1 MAWIEWIV
9 AILALPL
16 LLAKIVLRLLLDLTS
31 FLWIFLHFVRTY
43 SLVNFIWVYGC
54 ERICSIL
61 LCKPILVLSFIC
73 LNIFYIVLKFLII
86 CEFVWLIIICFIFS
100 FNIFIELI
108 QTIFFCNL
116 KQLLQFRVPLIR
128 FWKVSMIIFL
138 KSKTPIIVLGTK
150 HRYLHYITWVLEIFS
165 LRFLAFRFFRF
176 IEDFGIRHWTRV
188 IRIVRLEIIPISTKI
203 INFIHNFLHI
213 GIWLMIEIKV
223 KLTHNF

>member
-1 MAWIEWIV
+1 MAWIEWVV

-16 LLAKIVLRLLLDLTS
+16 LLAKIVLRLLLSLNS
-31 FLWIFLHFVRTY
+31 FLWIFEHFVRTY
-43 SLVNFIWVYGC
+43 SLVNFVWVYGC

-61 LCKPILVLSFIC
+61 LYKPILVLSFIC

-86 CEFVWLIIICFIFS
+86 CEFVWLIIVCFIFS

-128 FWKVSMIIFL
+128 FWKVSMVIFL
-138 KSKTPIIVLGTK
+138 KSKTSIIVLRTK
-150 HRYLHYITWVLEIFS
+150 HRYLHDIAWVLEILSF
-165 LRFLAFRFFRF
+165 RFLTLRFFRF

-188 IRIVRLEIIPISTKI
+188 IRIVGLEIIPISTKI

-213 GIWLMIEIKV
+213 GIGLMIEIKV

>member
-1 MAWIEWIV
+1 
-9 AILALPL
+9 
-16 LLAKIVLRLLLDLTS
+16 
-31 FLWIFLHFVRTY
+31 
-43 SLVNFIWVYGC
+43 
-54 ERICSIL
+54 
-61 LCKPILVLSFIC
+61 
-73 LNIFYIVLKFLII
+73 
-86 CEFVWLIIICFIFS
+86 
-100 FNIFIELI
+100 
-108 QTIFFCNL
+108 
-116 KQLLQFRVPLIR
+116 LLQFRVPLIR